1 MTAVNPWVVFAVSS
15 AAVFMVSVD
24 ATIAVAAFPALRQ
37 SFAEA
42 SPTDLSWVLNAYT
55 ILYAAL
61 LVPAG
66 RLVDLHGSR
75 RLFLIGVTIFTLASA
90 ACGIAPGT
98 GSLIAARVVQAVGGA
113 ILAPASLA
121 LILGAFPPEKRT
133 AIVGMWSG
141 VGALGAAV
149 GPGVGGILI
158 ELATWRAAFLINLPF
173 GALII
178 WYGWRKLP
186 MLGGAARRERL
197 DLIGIGLIVAGV
209 SSLTYGIVQ
218 IESLGLVALMVWAPA
233 VTGAIL
239 LIGYALWA
247 KGRRNAAIDMALFQ
261 DRSYAFVTLATFVF
275 GIGFA
280 MLFLTSF
287 LFLLEIWG
295 FGQGLTGLAV
305 TPGPLVVILVAV
317 TSGRFVT
324 RVGHRAVIVT
334 GGLVFAV
341 GQLILGTQITPTPSY
356 FSLWLPL
363 QIIGGAAVGLLLVGL
378 SGAAVAGL
386 PPSRFG
392 VGGAVNNA
400 VRQVGGVIGTA
411 FAVVLIGQ
419 PDTPIAG
426 FQTAFLWIAGL
437 SAITAGIAFGLP
449 SKPRFSESAGAS
461 MEGTSV
467 QGKAGQTHAPAP

>member
-15 AAVFMVSVD
+15 AAVFLVSVD
-24 ATIAVAAFPALRQ
+24 ATIVVAAFPALLQ
-37 SFAEA
+37 SFAGA

-75 RLFLIGVTIFTLASA
+75 RLFLIGVVIFTLASA
-90 ACGIAPGT
+90 ACGMAPGT

-113 ILAPASLA
+113 ILTPASLA

-149 GPGVGGILI
+149 GPGAGGILI
-158 ELATWRAAFLINLPF
+158 ELATWRAAFLVNLPF
-173 GALII
+173 GALIL
-178 WYGWRKLP
+178 WFAWRRLP
-186 MLGGAARRERL
+186 MLGGAARGEGL

-209 SSLTYGIVQ
+209 SGLTYGIVQ
-218 IESLGLVALMVWAPA
+218 IESLGIVAPEVWATISA
-233 VTGAIL
+233 GAIL
-239 LIGYALWA
+239 FIGYGLWA
-247 KGRRNAAIDMALFQ
+247 RGRRNAAIDIALFE
-261 DRSYAFVTLATFVF
+261 DRTYTLVTLATFVF

-280 MLFLTSF
+280 MMFLTSF
-287 LFLLEIWG
+287 LFLLEVWG

-317 TSGRFVT
+317 TSGRLVT
-324 RVGHRAVIVT
+324 RVGHRTVIVT
-334 GGLVFAV
+334 GGLVFAA
-341 GQLILGTQITPTPSY
+341 GQLWLSTQVTASPSY
-356 FSLWLPL
+356 LAFWLPL
-363 QIIGGAAVGLLLVGL
+363 QIVGGAAIGLLLVGL

-386 PPSRFG
+386 PPGRFG

-400 VRQVGGVIGTA
+400 VRQLGGVMGTA
-411 FAVVLIGQ
+411 LAVVLIGQ
-419 PDTPIAG
+419 PATPIAG
-426 FQTAFLWIAGL
+426 FQTAFLSIAGL
-437 SAITAGIAFGLP
+437 SAATALIAMGIPQIRQPVAP
-449 SKPRFSESAGAS
+449 SIN
-461 MEGTSV
+461 
-467 QGKAGQTHAPAP
+467 

>member
-1 MTAVNPWVVFAVSS
+1 MATVKPWVVFAVSS
-15 AAVFMVSVD
+15 AAVFLVSVD

-37 SFAEA
+37 YFAQA
-42 SPTDLSWVLNAYT
+42 SPSDLSWVLNAYT

-75 RLFLIGVTIFTLASA
+75 RLFLIGVKLFTLASA
-90 ACGIAPGT
+90 ACGMAPAT
-98 GSLIAARVVQAVGGA
+98 GSLIAARIIQAVGGA
-113 ILAPASLA
+113 ILTPASLA
-121 LILGAFPPEKRT
+121 LVLGAFPPEKRT

-149 GPGVGGILI
+149 GPGAGGILI
-158 ELATWRAAFLINLPF
+158 ELATWRAAFLVNLPF
-173 GALII
+173 GALIV
-178 WYGWRKLP
+178 WFAWLRLP
-186 MLGGAARRERL
+186 ISGGAARGEGL
-197 DLIGIGLIVAGV
+197 DLVGIGLIVAGV

-218 IESLGLVALMVWAPA
+218 IESLGLVAPTVWAPMA
-233 VTGAIL
+233 TGAIL
-239 LIGYALWA
+239 LIGYGLWA
-247 KGRRNAAIDMALFQ
+247 RGRRNAAIDMALFE
-261 DRSYAFVTLATFVF
+261 DRTYALVTLATFVF

-280 MLFLTSF
+280 MMFLTSF
-287 LFLLEIWG
+287 LFLLGIWG

-317 TSGRFVT
+317 TSGRLVT

-341 GQLILGTQITPTPSY
+341 GQLVIGTQVTPTPSY
-356 FSLWLPL
+356 LAFWLPL
-363 QIIGGAAVGLLLVGL
+363 QVIGGAAIGLLFVGL

-400 VRQVGGVIGTA
+400 VRQLGGVIGTA

-419 PDTPIAG
+419 PETPIAG
-426 FQTAFLWIAGL
+426 FQMAFLWIAGI
-437 SAITAGIAFGLP
+437 SGATAIIAMGI
-449 SKPRFSESAGAS
+449 
-461 MEGTSV
+461 
-467 QGKAGQTHAPAP
+467 PANRPVRPVGDFDIENSLVHKETG